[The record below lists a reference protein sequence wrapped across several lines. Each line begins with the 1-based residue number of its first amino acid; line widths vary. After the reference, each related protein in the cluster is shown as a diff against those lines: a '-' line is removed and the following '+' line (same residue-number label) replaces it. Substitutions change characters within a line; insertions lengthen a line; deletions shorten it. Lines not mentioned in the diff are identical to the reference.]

1 MAHPGQIWFCE
12 NVKKQFPNHFK
23 NVTVLDI
30 GSLDIN
36 GNNRYLFENYT
47 YTGVDLAIGLN
58 VDVVSR
64 GHLYKTVTQYDV
76 VISTECFEHD
86 EYYDLTIK
94 NMYKLLKPNGLFMFT
109 CASPGRPEHGTLK
122 SFSSEAAP
130 FVCELNDYYKNLSE
144 IDIRKVIHVDNLF
157 SEYNFFQRDD
167 IQDLYFY
174 GIKK

>member
-1 MAHPGQIWFCE
+1 MAHPSQIYFCQ

-23 NVTVLDI
+23 NVSVLDI

-47 YTGVDLAIGLN
+47 YVGVDPN

-64 GHLYKTVTQYDV
+64 GHLYKSDQLFDV

-94 NMYKLLKPNGLFMFT
+94 NMYKLLKSGGIFLFT
-109 CASPGRPEHGTLK
+109 CAAPGRPEHGTLK
-122 SFSSEAAP
+122 SSNEAAP

-157 SEYNFFQRDD
+157 SKYDFFQRDD
-167 IQDLYFY
+167 VQDLYFY

>member
-1 MAHPGQIWFCE
+1 MAHLAQIYFCE
-12 NVKKQFPNHFK
+12 NVKKQFSNHFK
-23 NVTVLDI
+23 NVSVLDI
-30 GSLDIN
+30 GALDIN

-47 YTGVDLAIGLN
+47 YVGVDLGVGPN

-64 GHLYKTVTQYDV
+64 GHLYKSDQLFDV

-94 NMYKLLKPNGLFMFT
+94 NMYKLLKSGGIFLFT
-109 CASPGRPEHGTLK
+109 CAAPGRPEHGTLK
-122 SFSSEAAP
+122 SSSEAAP
-130 FVCELNDYYKNLSE
+130 FVCELHDYYKNLSE

-157 SEYNFFQRDD
+157 SKYDFFQRDD
-167 IQDLYFY
+167 VQDLYFY

>member
-1 MAHPGQIWFCE
+1 MSHPGQVYFCE

-23 NVTVLDI
+23 NVSVLDI

-36 GNNRYLFENYT
+36 GNNRYLFENYI
-47 YTGVDLAIGLN
+47 YTGVDLAPGPN

-64 GHLYKTVTQYDV
+64 GHLYKSEKQFDV

-94 NMYKLLKPNGLFMFT
+94 NMYKLLKSGGLFVFT
-109 CASPGRPEHGTLK
+109 CASPGRPEHGTFK
-122 SFSSEAAP
+122 TGTDAAP
-130 FVCELNDYYKNLSE
+130 FVCEINEYYKNLSAE
-144 IDIRKVIHVDNLF
+144 DIKKIIRVDNLF

-167 IQDLYFY
+167 IHDLYFY

>member
-1 MAHPGQIWFCE
+1 MAHLAQIYFCE

-23 NVTVLDI
+23 NVSVLDI

-47 YTGVDLAIGLN
+47 YVGVDLGVGPN

-64 GHLYKTVTQYDV
+64 GHLYKSDQLFDV

-94 NMYKLLKPNGLFMFT
+94 NMYKLLKSGGIFLFT
-109 CASPGRPEHGTLK
+109 CAAPGRPEHGTLK
-122 SFSSEAAP
+122 SSREAAP

-157 SEYNFFQRDD
+157 SKYDFFQRDD
-167 IQDLYFY
+167 VQDLYFY